1 MSQQPSAF
9 LKTAA
14 IGNLA
19 QLGKGDSATIIGLA
33 DDGGAAAI
41 FMKNRLQELGFMP
54 GERIHVHA
62 EAFPSKDPMAI
73 RVGNSIFAL
82 RRREAARVYVVQNDN
97 ESD

>member
-1 MSQQPSAF
+1 M
-9 LKTAA
+9 KTAA

-19 QLGKGDSATIIGLA
+19 QLRKGDSATVIGLA
-33 DDGGAAAI
+33 DDEGSAAI

-62 EAFPSKDPMAI
+62 EAFPGKDPMAI

-82 RRREAARVYVVQNDN
+82 RRREAARIYIVQNDN

>member
-1 MSQQPSAF
+1 MSQPPSTF

-14 IGNLA
+14 ISNLA
-19 QLGKGDSATIIGLA
+19 QLRKGDSATVIGLA
-33 DDGGAAAI
+33 DDEGSAAT
-41 FMKNRLQELGFMP
+41 FMKNRLQELGFTP

-62 EAFPSKDPMAI
+62 EAFPCKDPMAI

-82 RRREAARVYVVQNDN
+82 RRREAARIYIAQNDN